1 MAKEKIHDNIVA
13 DKNDSDGAHPIS
25 QREEIN
31 VTPIIENQVQELT
44 ELLQRTQANFE
55 NYRKQTEKRIED
67 LKQVAAK
74 DVIIQLL
81 PLIDNFE
88 LALKNARAHPEE
100 FVKGVEL
107 IYSQLFDVLQR
118 LGVQPITTEK
128 TSFDPYRHEALLKV
142 ESSQPANTI
151 LEVFQKGF
159 TLHGQ
164 VLRHARVKISAGQ
177 QNQTHM
183 EEQNKNGN

>member
-1 MAKEKIHDNIVA
+1 MVKENIIA
-13 DKNDSDGAHPIS
+13 DTEASGKVDPLPNSEELKLETPKSDP
-25 QREEIN
+25 
-31 VTPIIENQVQELT
+31 VQELT

-67 LKQVAAK
+67 IKQMAAK
-74 DVIIQLL
+74 DVIVQLL

-107 IYSQLFDVLQR
+107 IYSQLVDVLQQS
-118 LGVQPITTEK
+118 GVQSIVTEK
-128 TSFDPYRHEALLKV
+128 KAFDPYLHEALLKV

-151 LEVFQKGF
+151 LEEFQKGF

-164 VLRHARVKISAGQ
+164 VIRHARVKISAGVSSQ
-177 QNQTHM
+177 QKSTDI
-183 EEQNKNGN
+183 